1 MSKKD
6 LKELAVLLAVN
17 LLLCYAIYRILTWT
31 ARFI

>member
-6 LKELAVLLAVN
+6 LKELVVLVAVN

>member
-6 LKELAVLLAVN
+6 LKELAVVIAVN
-17 LLLCYAIYRILTWT
+17 VLLCYAIYRILTWT